1 MMTSMDETRDSTC
14 SGSDETK
21 AKLNPDTDKGHLI
34 YRLTGCKAFAVCH
47 CPLSSWVI
55 NKVQQ

>member
-1 MMTSMDETRDSTC
+1 MDETRDSTC